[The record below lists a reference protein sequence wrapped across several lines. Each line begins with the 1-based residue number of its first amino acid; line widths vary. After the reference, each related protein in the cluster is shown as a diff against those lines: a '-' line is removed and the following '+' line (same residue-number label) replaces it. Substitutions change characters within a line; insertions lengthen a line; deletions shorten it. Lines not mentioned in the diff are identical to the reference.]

1 MRVGRAHLVL
11 APPKIFSAEEPAL
24 RMLEIVDYE
33 CRPGVSPRAVGS
45 LCYVIASER
54 WSAVQND
61 PPAVRAARTRHS
73 EQRTIASKSLA
84 TRPLA
89 LAWIAPVTS
98 DAEPK
103 ATAAPWP

>member
-1 MRVGRAHLVL
+1 MPTRRLATCGRVLVL
-11 APPKIFSAEEPAL
+11 CDRK
-24 RMLEIVDYE
+24 
-33 CRPGVSPRAVGS
+33 
-45 LCYVIASER
+45 IASER
-54 WSAVQND
+54 AERRAKRSAD
-61 PPAVRAARTRHS
+61 GPRRETRHS

-84 TRPLA
+84 TRPLV

>member
-54 WSAVQND
+54 WSAAGGPRRED
-61 PPAVRAARTRHS
+61 PSLRAAHHRVKVFGD
-73 EQRTIASKSLA
+73 A
-84 TRPLA
+84 PLGVGLDRA
-89 LAWIAPVTS
+89 GYF
-98 DAEPK
+98 
-103 ATAAPWP
+103 